1 MRACMRCLCVYAH
14 VGVHV
19 FACVCTCVCVSVCI
33 CACLRV
39 SVFERE
45 IEGVCVRERKSV
57 KQIWVCAS
65 NKMSKPPSPC
75 CHRACTLSPIEIGKR
90 CSSLVHSKSEQ
101 RRTRMLSASTSL
113 SPLSY
118 TTSYLALR
126 PRPCTLTTCA
136 CVHEVVC
143 LCMRA
148 HESACNRCMKAN
160 ESVYERAHA
169 LRVFA

>member
-1 MRACMRCLCVYAH
+1 M
-14 VGVHV
+14 
-19 FACVCTCVCVSVCI
+19 
-33 CACLRV
+33 
-39 SVFERE
+39 
-45 IEGVCVRERKSV
+45 

-101 RRTRMLSASTSL
+101 HRTRMLLASTSL

-126 PRPCTLTTCA
+126 PRPCTFTTCA

-143 LCMRA
+143 VCMRA
-148 HESACNRCMKAN
+148 HESACTQCMKAHESTCTRERMHIVHLHESASERMHLMN
-160 ESVYERAHA
+160 ESTYTPCATGLACMCIDSFLVG
-169 LRVFA
+169 VCVCV